1 MDYDKQRALLHAANG
16 NKMANNNNG
25 NPQQQQH
32 VVQQQYQQQYHQQQ
46 HQPQQYQQ
54 QYAQMRGGM
63 NHPHHHSSR
72 SSTASTSSSSS
83 SNTGY
88 RSRPMPGAV
97 GPAVGM
103 SYQVRQA
110 YPMPAPHGGAPMGV
124 AIPKDPQQ
132 GHQRSRQSS
141 LSTVSSISSSSNPAW
156 GDDSMSRASRYSSA
170 SSVAS
175 SVSSSYPGG
184 ERWSPQQTSNA
195 CYQCHERFTILKRSH
210 RCRRCGYLF
219 CQKCSRFKAALAGHT
234 HKSRVCEKCFPK
246 LIAGNKPPAN
256 SFIHSKA
263 WVPRGMFAHMLSYLN
278 HVDLCLASMT
288 CRFWNRRALLDI
300 TWRPLYIREFG
311 DDENNTHRESMI
323 AFQRDIHGIGFDKLS
338 WNQKFA
344 IRWTARKAAE
354 KKKSFLVMSSLL
366 ASLGLSKYA
375 PIFEQ
380 EEIDIESLCLM
391 NAGHLRDLGIPF
403 GPRMKLLNAA
413 ACLADFNEEEEED
426 RPSMESKP
434 VTPISRFKQ
443 KRAEMKHYRASL
455 VRRVQQSAV
464 RIAILTN
471 EGELCNVGS
480 GIIIHENGL
489 IATARHCL
497 QGEQFDCIYSDDYMI
512 LVAPTEST
520 SLPPLWKY
528 HAKVIPECCD
538 EELDYALLR
547 IDCEVMSD
555 PPSGIYLG
563 DVTDRIIARNWNV
576 TKIEG
581 TSERTIGRLPAVLI
595 GNSNNVEPGD
605 EMWMFGYPSSGHN
618 TITVHHAICSGTDSQ
633 IYDGEEVDKAMLRT
647 AAQLDNG
654 FSGGAAV
661 DKKGQL
667 VGLISFS
674 VLRQDRVRAINM
686 VKGAIELA
694 KRKYIDVQQ

>member
-1 MDYDKQRALLHAANG
+1 
-16 NKMANNNNG
+16 MAN
-25 NPQQQQH
+25 
-32 VVQQQYQQQYHQQQ
+32 
-46 HQPQQYQQ
+46 
-54 QYAQMRGGM
+54 AKF
-63 NHPHHHSSR
+63 
-72 SSTASTSSSSS
+72 TALSLE
-83 SNTGY
+83 
-88 RSRPMPGAV
+88 
-97 GPAVGM
+97 
-103 SYQVRQA
+103 
-110 YPMPAPHGGAPMGV
+110 
-124 AIPKDPQQ
+124 
-132 GHQRSRQSS
+132 RSRQSS
-141 LSTVSSISSSSNPAW
+141 MSSTSWDELRSSRISS
-156 GDDSMSRASRYSSA
+156 MSTA
-170 SSVAS
+170 SVAS
-175 SVSSSYPGG
+175 SAMSTSPHDRWTPQHMSSCCNLCREKFSL
-184 ERWSPQQTSNA
+184 
-195 CYQCHERFTILKRSH
+195 LKRSH

-246 LIAGNKPPAN
+246 VLAGNKPPMN

-263 WVPRGMFAHMLSYLN
+263 WVPRGVFAHMLSFLN
-278 HVDLCLASMT
+278 HVDLVLASMT
-288 CRFWNRRALLDI
+288 CRFWYKRALLDI
-300 TWRPLYIREFG
+300 TWRPLYINEFG
-311 DDENNTHRESMI
+311 DDESSPQRESLE
-323 AFQRDIHGIGFDKLS
+323 AFQRDIHGLEFNMLS
-338 WNQKFA
+338 WYKKFA

-375 PIFEQ
+375 PIFEA

-413 ACLADFNEEEEED
+413 ACLADFNDDEEEQ

-434 VTPISRFKQ
+434 VTPVSRFKQ
-443 KRAEMKHYRASL
+443 KRSEMKQYRASL

-480 GIIIHENGL
+480 GIIVHESGL

-497 QGEQFDCIYSDDYMI
+497 QGEQFDCIYSDEYMV

-520 SLPPLWKY
+520 SSPPLWKY
-528 HAKVIPECCD
+528 HARAIPECAD

-547 IDCEVMSD
+547 IDCEVISD
-555 PPSGIYLG
+555 PPCGLYIG
-563 DVTDRIIARNWNV
+563 DVTDRTIARNWNI

-581 TSERTIGRLPAVLI
+581 TSASTIGKLPAVPI

-633 IYDGEEVDKAMLRT
+633 VYNGEEVDKAMLRT

-694 KRKYIDVQQ
+694 KRMYDLS

>member
-1 MDYDKQRALLHAANG
+1 MSD
-16 NKMANNNNG
+16 
-25 NPQQQQH
+25 
-32 VVQQQYQQQYHQQQ
+32 
-46 HQPQQYQQ
+46 
-54 QYAQMRGGM
+54 
-63 NHPHHHSSR
+63 SSR
-72 SSTASTSSSSS
+72 RVVFPFGSGASNGAAGFRAAAAPSSGLATTPPSKSAHYKIPSATLSSNRSAMERTRQASISSASSAWEESTRSSRYSTASTSS
-83 SNTGY
+83 TF
-88 RSRPMPGAV
+88 
-97 GPAVGM
+97 
-103 SYQVRQA
+103 
-110 YPMPAPHGGAPMGV
+110 
-124 AIPKDPQQ
+124 
-132 GHQRSRQSS
+132 
-141 LSTVSSISSSSNPAW
+141 STAT
-156 GDDSMSRASRYSSA
+156 SA
-170 SSVAS
+170 SSQDKWAPQYTS
-175 SVSSSYPGG
+175 S
-184 ERWSPQQTSNA
+184 A
-195 CYQCHERFTILKRSH
+195 CNNCHERFSLLKRSH

-219 CQKCSRFKAALAGHT
+219 CQKCSRFKAQLAGHT

-246 LIAGNKPPAN
+246 ALAGNRPPMN
-256 SFIHSKA
+256 SFIHHKA
-263 WVPRGMFAHMLSYLN
+263 WVPRGVFTHMLSYLN
-278 HVDLCLASMT
+278 HVDLVLASMT
-288 CRFWNRRALLDI
+288 CRFWYKRALLDI

-311 DDENNTHRESMI
+311 DDESSAQRDSLV
-323 AFQRDIHGIGFDKLS
+323 AFQRDVHGIGFENLS
-338 WNQKFA
+338 YYQRFA
-344 IRWTARKAAE
+344 VRWTARKAAE

-375 PIFEQ
+375 PIFEA

-413 ACLADFNEEEEED
+413 ACLADFNEDDE
-426 RPSMESKP
+426 RPSMETTP
-434 VTPISRFKQ
+434 VTPVARFKA
-443 KRAEMKHYRASL
+443 KRAEMKQYKASL

-480 GIIIHENGL
+480 GIIIHEDGL

-497 QGEQFDCIYSDDYMI
+497 QGEQFDCIYSDEYMI
-512 LVAPTEST
+512 LVAPTETT
-520 SLPPLWKY
+520 SAPPLWKY
-528 HAKVIPECCD
+528 HAKAIPECCD

-547 IDCEVMSD
+547 VDCEVISD
-555 PPSGIYLG
+555 PPSGIYIG

-576 TKIEG
+576 TKLAG
-581 TSERTIGRLPAVLI
+581 TSRETIGKLPAVPI

-633 IYDGEEVDKAMLRT
+633 LYNGEEVDKAMLRT

-661 DKKGQL
+661 DRKGQL

-694 KRKYIDVQQ
+694 KRKFSYA

>member
-1 MDYDKQRALLHAANG
+1 MDHDKHRLRAEGSGASPHHGQHHHHHHQYSRGVVATTPTNAGGSNG
-16 NKMANNNNG
+16 FRSGTTPGRSTPTQPAGTARHHQAYPIPGAHSSASAGPFGGVLMPKEY
-25 NPQQQQH
+25 QQQQQM
-32 VVQQQYQQQYHQQQ
+32 QQQ
-46 HQPQQYQQ
+46 
-54 QYAQMRGGM
+54 QM
-63 NHPHHHSSR
+63 
-72 SSTASTSSSSS
+72 
-83 SNTGY
+83 
-88 RSRPMPGAV
+88 
-97 GPAVGM
+97 
-103 SYQVRQA
+103 
-110 YPMPAPHGGAPMGV
+110 
-124 AIPKDPQQ
+124 
-132 GHQRSRQSS
+132 QRSRQSS
-141 LSTVSSISSSSNPAW
+141 LSTVSI
-156 GDDSMSRASRYSSA
+156 GSSA
-170 SSVAS
+170 SSVAWENDTMNRASRYSTVS
-175 SVSSSYPGG
+175 SVSTVSSSYPGS
-184 ERWSPQQTSNA
+184 ERWTPQQTTNA
-195 CYQCHERFTILKRSH
+195 CYQCQEKFTILKRSH
-210 RCRRCGYLF
+210 RCRRCVG
-219 CQKCSRFKAALAGHT
+219 AARDVCAHAELLEPRRPLLGVDDVPILEPACAAGH
-234 HKSRVCEKCFPK
+234 
-246 LIAGNKPPAN
+246 
-256 SFIHSKA
+256 
-263 WVPRGMFAHMLSYLN
+263 
-278 HVDLCLASMT
+278 HVA
-288 CRFWNRRALLDI
+288 A
-300 TWRPLYIREFG
+300 
-311 DDENNTHRESMI
+311 
-323 AFQRDIHGIGFDKLS
+323 ARDIHGIGFDSLS

-366 ASLGLSKYA
+366 TSLGLSKYA

-426 RPSMESKP
+426 RPSMESRP

-480 GIIIHENGL
+480 GIIIHESGL

-528 HAKVIPECCD
+528 HAKAIPECCD

-547 IDCEVMSD
+547 IDCEVISD
-555 PPSGIYLG
+555 PPSGLYIG

-581 TSERTIGRLPAVLI
+581 TSASTIGKLPAVLI

-633 IYDGEEVDKAMLRT
+633 VYDGEEVDKAMLRT

-694 KRKYIDVQQ
+694 KRTYIEV

>member
-1 MDYDKQRALLHAANG
+1 MDYDKQRALLHAVNASSPQHQ
-16 NKMANNNNG
+16 
-25 NPQQQQH
+25 NPLHQPPYNHHHHLHHNQQQQQPPH
-32 VVQQQYQQQYHQQQ
+32 NYPSYSHHPQ
-46 HQPQQYQQ
+46 HARGASPSYPRPRASPSAASAAAAN
-54 QYAQMRGGM
+54 AQF
-63 NHPHHHSSR
+63 P
-72 SSTASTSSSSS
+72 
-83 SNTGY
+83 
-88 RSRPMPGAV
+88 
-97 GPAVGM
+97 
-103 SYQVRQA
+103 VRQA
-110 YPMPAPHGGAPMGV
+110 YPVPIARGTPP
-124 AIPKDPQQ
+124 PPQMQ
-132 GHQRSRQSS
+132 PTQHATATTPTGISKEQLSYQRSRQAS
-141 LSTVSSISSSSNPAW
+141 LSTVSIASSTAGQPAW
-156 GDDSMSRASRYSSA
+156 DDAMSSVSRASRFSSA
-170 SSVAS
+170 SSVS
-175 SVSSSYPGG
+175 SVSTVSSSYPGA
-184 ERWSPQQTSNA
+184 ERWSPQQTTNA
-195 CYQCHERFTILKRSH
+195 CYQCQERFTILKRSH

-234 HKSRVCEKCFPK
+234 HKSRVCEKCLPK

-311 DDENNTHRESMI
+311 DDENNSHRESMV

-426 RPSMESKP
+426 RPSLESKP

-464 RIAILTN
+464 RIAILTV

-489 IATARHCL
+489 VATARHCL
-497 QGEQFDCIYSDDYMI
+497 QGEQFDCIYSDEYMI

-528 HAKVIPECCD
+528 HAKAIPECCD

-547 IDCEVMSD
+547 IDCEVISD
-555 PPSGIYLG
+555 PPSGIYIG
-563 DVTDRIIARNWNV
+563 DVTDRTISRNWSV
-576 TKIEG
+576 TMIEG
-581 TSERTIGRLPAVLI
+581 TSAKTLDKLPAVLI

-633 IYDGEEVDKAMLRT
+633 VYDGEEIDKAMLRT

-694 KRKYIDVQQ
+694 KRKYIEV

>member
-1 MDYDKQRALLHAANG
+1 MDDDRRLF
-16 NKMANNNNG
+16 
-25 NPQQQQH
+25 
-32 VVQQQYQQQYHQQQ
+32 
-46 HQPQQYQQ
+46 QPQ
-54 QYAQMRGGM
+54 GGRSGSVNGFSNSVM
-63 NHPHHHSSR
+63 SAGFASR
-72 SSTASTSSSSS
+72 SRHPSS
-83 SNTGY
+83 
-88 RSRPMPGAV
+88 
-97 GPAVGM
+97 
-103 SYQVRQA
+103 
-110 YPMPAPHGGAPMGV
+110 APLP
-124 AIPKDPQQ
+124 
-132 GHQRSRQSS
+132 SRQ
-141 LSTVSSISSSSNPAW
+141 PP
-156 GDDSMSRASRYSSA
+156 MFSRQSSA
-170 SSVAS
+170 SSVSQSGWDESRFSTASSTMS
-175 SVSSSYPGG
+175 SVSAASYASSSAYSGD
-184 ERWSPQQTSNA
+184 RWAPQRVTNCCQLCQEKFSLL
-195 CYQCHERFTILKRSH
+195 RRSH

-219 CQKCSRFKAALAGHT
+219 CQKCSRYKAALTGHT

-246 LIAGNKPPAN
+246 VLAGNQPPMN

-263 WVPRGMFAHMLSYLN
+263 WVPRGVFAHMLSYLN
-278 HVDLCLASMT
+278 HVDLCLASMS
-288 CRFWNRRALLDI
+288 CRFWYKRALLDI

-311 DDENNTHRESMI
+311 DDESSPQRESLV
-323 AFQRDIHGIGFDKLS
+323 AFQRDVHGLGFEKLS
-338 WNQKFA
+338 WHNKFA
-344 IRWTARKAAE
+344 VRWTARKAAE

-366 ASLGLSKYA
+366 SSLGLSKYA
-375 PIFEQ
+375 PIFEA

-391 NAGHLRDLGIPF
+391 NAGHLRDLGVPF

-413 ACLADFNEEEEED
+413 ACLADFNEDDDEDD
-426 RPSMESKP
+426 RPSMESGP
-434 VTPISRFKQ
+434 ITPIARFKK
-443 KRAEMKHYRASL
+443 KRDEMKHFKANL

-480 GIIIHENGL
+480 GIIIHESGL

-497 QGEQFDCIYSDDYMI
+497 QGEQFDCIYSDEYMI
-512 LVAPTEST
+512 LVAQTEST

-528 HAKVIPECCD
+528 HAKAIPECCNED
-538 EELDYALLR
+538 LDYALLQ
-547 IDCEVMSD
+547 IDCEVISD
-555 PPSGIYLG
+555 PPSGLYIG
-563 DVTDRIIARNWNV
+563 DITDRIIARNWNV

-581 TSERTIGRLPAVLI
+581 TSVATMPKLPAVPI

-633 IYDGEEVDKAMLRT
+633 VYDGEEVDKAMLRT

-694 KRKYIDVQQ
+694 KRKYHYV

>member
-1 MDYDKQRALLHAANG
+1 MDYDKQRALLHATNASSPQHQLQ
-16 NKMANNNNG
+16 AHYT
-25 NPQQQQH
+25 PHHHHHHLQQHQQQQQ
-32 VVQQQYQQQYHQQQ
+32 V
-46 HQPQQYQQ
+46 
-54 QYAQMRGGM
+54 RGAA
-63 NHPHHHSSR
+63 PSYPRPRPSP
-72 SSTASTSSSSS
+72 SASSSAAA
-83 SNTGY
+83 TGGLQY
-88 RSRPMPGAV
+88 P
-97 GPAVGM
+97 
-103 SYQVRQA
+103 VRQA
-110 YPMPAPHGGAPMGV
+110 IAVPMARGTPPPPHHQLQYQHQQPPYPVAVGV
-124 AIPKDPQQ
+124 AISKEQQ
-132 GHQRSRQSS
+132 SYQRSRQAS
-141 LSTVSSISSSSNPAW
+141 LSTVSLASSVASAAPTAW
-156 GDDSMSRASRYSSA
+156 DDSMSSASRASRYSSA
-170 SSVAS
+170 SSVS
-175 SVSSSYPGG
+175 SVSTVSSSYPGG
-184 ERWSPQQTSNA
+184 ERWSPQQTTNA
-195 CYQCHERFTILKRSH
+195 CFQCQERFTILKRSH

-234 HKSRVCEKCFPK
+234 HKSRVCEKCLPK

-311 DDENNTHRESMI
+311 DDENNTHRESMV

-426 RPSMESKP
+426 RPSLESKP

-528 HAKVIPECCD
+528 HAKAIPECCD

-547 IDCEVMSD
+547 IDCEVISD
-555 PPSGIYLG
+555 PPSGIYIG
-563 DVTDRIIARNWNV
+563 DVTDRTISRNWSV

-581 TSERTIGRLPAVLI
+581 TSEKTIGKLPAVLI

-633 IYDGEEVDKAMLRT
+633 VYDGEEIDKAMLRT

-694 KRKYIDVQQ
+694 KRKYIEV